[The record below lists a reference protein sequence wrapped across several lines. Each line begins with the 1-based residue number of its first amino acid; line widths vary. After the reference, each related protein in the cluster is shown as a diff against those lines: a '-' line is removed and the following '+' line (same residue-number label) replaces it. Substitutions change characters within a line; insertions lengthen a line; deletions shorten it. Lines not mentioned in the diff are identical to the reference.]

1 MRRDGERFP
10 LAAMPAASPLCQT
23 RFDVV
28 LRTSSVRCLIVDDSA
43 NFRDAARSML
53 ERAGIDVVGMA
64 STGAEALDRYRE
76 LRPDVT
82 LVDVD
87 LGAES
92 GFDLADQ
99 LNDADSPAPSVILIS
114 THSEQD
120 FADMIA
126 DEPCTRVPAEVRTLP
141 QRHSE
146 TCWRDRE

>member
-1 MRRDGERFP
+1 M
-10 LAAMPAASPLCQT
+10 
-23 RFDVV
+23 
-28 LRTSSVRCLIVDDSA
+28 RCLIVDDSA

-64 STGAEALDRYRE
+64 STSADALSCYRE

-92 GFDLADQ
+92 GFDLARALHDTN
-99 LNDADSPAPSVILIS
+99 LPAPSVILIS

-120 FADMIA
+120 FADLIA
-126 DEPCTRVPAEVRTLP
+126 DSPVLGFLP
-141 QRHSE
+141 KFALSPNAIRALVANPG
-146 TCWRDRE
+146 